1 MRCQTRTRVPKTKFS
16 ATAKMACLA
25 RAPRMVIDTSAL
37 VAIFL
42 GARTQA
48 VSRAHSSGRDE
59 ADFSGE
65 LETGIV
71 LEARRGE
78 AAGREFDLF
87 VVRAK
92 LEVVPVDAEQVEIAR
107 SAWRKYGK
115 GRHAAGL
122 NFGDCFAYALAK
134 FSGQELLARRRGF
147 SVYRRGTGSVTGDS
161 LRAAAPA

>member
-1 MRCQTRTRVPKTKFS
+1 
-16 ATAKMACLA
+16 
-25 RAPRMVIDTSAL
+25 MVIDTSAL

-42 GARTQA
+42 GEPERKTFLQHILLAETRLISA
-48 VSRAHSSGRDE
+48 AN
-59 ADFSGE
+59 A

-92 LEVVPVDAEQVEIAR
+92 LEVVSVDVEQVEIAR

-134 FSGQELLARRRGF
+134 FSGQKLLAKG
-147 SVYRRGTGSVTGDS
+147 GDF
-161 LRAAAPA
+161 RFIDIEVVA

>member
-1 MRCQTRTRVPKTKFS
+1 
-16 ATAKMACLA
+16 
-25 RAPRMVIDTSAL
+25 MVIDTSAL
-37 VAIFL
+37 IAIFL
-42 GARTQA
+42 GEPERKPFLNLLLQA
-48 VSRAHSSGRDE
+48 EQRQLSAGT
-59 ADFSGE
+59 A

-92 LEVVPVDAEQVEIAR
+92 IEIIPIDAEQIEIAR

-122 NFGDCFAYALAK
+122 NFGDCFAYALARFTGEK
-134 FSGQELLARRRGF
+134 LLAK
-147 SVYRRGTGSVTGDS
+147 GDDFR
-161 LRAAAPA
+161 LTDVELA

>member
-1 MRCQTRTRVPKTKFS
+1 
-16 ATAKMACLA
+16 
-25 RAPRMVIDTSAL
+25 MVIDTSAL

-42 GARTQA
+42 AEPERKPFLDLILATGTRLISAA
-48 VSRAHSSGRDE
+48 NL
-59 ADFSGE
+59 

-87 VVRAK
+87 VVRAN
-92 LEVVPVDAEQVEIAR
+92 LEIVSVDGEQVEIAR

-115 GRHAAGL
+115 GRHPAGL

-134 FSGQELLARRRGF
+134 FSGEPLLAKGGEF
-147 SVYRRGTGSVTGDS
+147 AKTDIEVFP
-161 LRAAAPA
+161 LA